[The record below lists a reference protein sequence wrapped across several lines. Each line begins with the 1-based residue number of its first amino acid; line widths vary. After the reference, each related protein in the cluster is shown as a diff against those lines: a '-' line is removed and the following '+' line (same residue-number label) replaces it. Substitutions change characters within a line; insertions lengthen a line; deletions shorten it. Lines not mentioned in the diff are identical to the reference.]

1 MTNNWFDLIYYA
13 VGSIYYVRKD
23 MFDRMCECEDSIDAI
38 GKDDSLESKNKKSEI
53 VINFLKDNG
62 VLSKE
67 IIKNLRVWTNNVD
80 DARTKFQDAT

>member
-1 MTNNWFDLIYYA
+1 
-13 VGSIYYVRKD
+13 
-23 MFDRMCECEDSIDAI
+23 MCECEDSIDAI

-67 IIKNLRVWTNNVD
+67 IIKNLRVWTNNED